1 MKQLGGGTN
10 MAMGFQLI
18 FDQMSKI
25 ITPNHKPIIIFI
37 TNGEPTDRPEES
49 IRKIMKMDPKPT
61 IITVGICPPSN
72 QTQFH
77 KRLSAMIPG
86 EPLFLIEDYAMLN
99 DKIQQL
105 KVAERKPPPC
115 RIKFYPKKI
124 GRMRSDISLCVQLE
138 PEPDDPIPAQTRIT
152 FKENHFFYSALIA
165 VGQDIPIGQSRT
177 FGVLLKVKPNAN
189 YVGSFPD
196 TQNWTIEYP
205 NGQKYSSAFGI
216 PVAWY
221 CGDFLVTN
229 EEEAKV
235 PTNILVWGKMGSG
248 KSSLINDIIGI
259 FQTES
264 EKVAVATVLNAA
276 SHVTTTF
283 TKFPV
288 RGYLQKKGGTEEIIA
303 SSLNLNIWDSWGL
316 TEDNYKPSLITS
328 IVEGKLKENTEMDT
342 TIETEPADHQ
352 RRIHAVILPIPIG
365 AGQET
370 ALLRRLHELLII
382 FLRLKLRPIIVCT
395 MCSQMDPESVT
406 ANYEAIVKELGVQE
420 DMVILHDNY
429 TKEARNIRQDLRI
442 RAILEKAYK
451 LAKETKTSLVM
462 NAVSPQRPTI
472 FRRSFIAPR
481 SPPNPPSP
489 VQRPEPVSPREE
501 PFKVKQSPKDIAK
514 LAIKT
519 NIPDERH
526 IVRTINSDWT
536 LAQLRTEIADQL
548 QEELTLPYQFH
559 LANGSTVQQQD
570 ERNIK
575 LSQCTSDE
583 EVPSIRIST
592 IQPPESASTKI
603 LFKTEN
609 GDTVDNLYV
618 KLNEIK
624 TCKDLRGL
632 MVEDQVLEGRN
643 WLFLDKDGD
652 RVRPRQ
658 EQTVGWDQI
667 VRQEK
672 AVFVAFT

>member
-205 NGQKYSSAFGI
+205 NGQKYGSTFEI

-259 FQTES
+259 FDTTY
-264 EKVAVATVLNAA
+264 EKVTLASVLNAA
-276 SHVTTTF
+276 SHVTTRF
-283 TKFPV
+283 TKF
-288 RGYLQKKGGTEEIIA
+288 RISDYLRTKGETERKIA
-303 SSLNLNIWDSWGL
+303 SSLNLNIWDTWGL
-316 TEDNYKPSLITS
+316 TNDNYKAPLIKS
-328 IVEGKLKENTEMDT
+328 IVDGKLKENTEMEH
-342 TIETEPADHQ
+342 ITEAADPQ

-365 AGQET
+365 AGLET
-370 ALLRRLHELLII
+370 ALLTQLHELLKI
-382 FLRLKLRPIIVCT
+382 FTDLKIRPVIVCT
-395 MCSQMDPESVT
+395 MCSQMDRESVT
-406 ANYEAIVKELGVQE
+406 ANYKAIVKELGVQE

-451 LAKETKTSLVM
+451 LAKETRTSLAMDIV
-462 NAVSPQRPTI
+462 
-472 FRRSFIAPR
+472 F
-481 SPPNPPSP
+481 
-489 VQRPEPVSPREE
+489 
-501 PFKVKQSPKDIAK
+501 FKKNQN
-514 LAIKT
+514 L
-519 NIPDERH
+519 
-526 IVRTINSDWT
+526 
-536 LAQLRTEIADQL
+536 L
-548 QEELTLPYQFH
+548 YF
-559 LANGSTVQQQD
+559 
-570 ERNIK
+570 
-575 LSQCTSDE
+575 E
-583 EVPSIRIST
+583 EVLSLHHLIINHLKG
-592 IQPPESASTKI
+592 IQHPE
-603 LFKTEN
+603 
-609 GDTVDNLYV
+609 
-618 KLNEIK
+618 
-624 TCKDLRGL
+624 
-632 MVEDQVLEGRN
+632 
-643 WLFLDKDGD
+643 LFLK
-652 RVRPRQ
+652 
-658 EQTVGWDQI
+658 
-667 VRQEK
+667 
-672 AVFVAFT
+672 